1 MGTERRMQMLARD
14 QGRDIS
20 EKIALGLAKPSQNAE
35 SMYDARLFNRG
46 GGLGVPGGFNE
57 DNVAYDR
64 PLFAAQ
70 DAISSIYRPKMS
82 GDDEDG
88 EEGGETMERIQK
100 GGRFEVLGRAK
111 EGFKGAGDAEEREG
125 PVQFEK
131 DTLGGMGVGQGKKR
145 QGDDD
150 PFGIDGMIAEASG
163 AAGEAEGGR
172 KRYGL
177 DTREDEGRAGKRA
190 RVDVEVDD

>member
-1 MGTERRMQMLARD
+1 
-14 QGRDIS
+14 
-20 EKIALGLAKPSQNAE
+20 
-35 SMYDARLFNRG
+35 
-46 GGLGVPGGFNE
+46 
-57 DNVAYDR
+57 
-64 PLFAAQ
+64 
-70 DAISSIYRPKMS
+70 
-82 GDDEDG
+82 
-88 EEGGETMERIQK
+88 
-100 GGRFEVLGRAK
+100 
-111 EGFKGAGDAEEREG
+111 
-125 PVQFEK
+125 
-131 DTLGGMGVGQGKKR
+131 MGVGQGKKR